1 MSGGITLATVASYA
15 SIAAAAYSVIGG
27 LTQKGPKGP
36 EAPGAPQKPPEAA
49 KAPDANVFK
58 DKNMQAARAGNSS
71 TMLAGLGGVPSST
84 LNLGRNTL
92 LGA

>member
-27 LTQKGPKGP
+27 LTKGGEKAPTLP
-36 EAPGAPQKPPEAA
+36 EPQKPPEAA
-49 KAPDANVFK
+49 KAPDVNVFK
-58 DKNMQAARAGNSS
+58 DKNQQAARAGNAG
-71 TMLAGLGGVPSST
+71 TMFTGMGGVPSST